1 MVHNITNCNNL
12 YVYAISIIMKIT
24 YFMFNKRV
32 VYRRIIF
39 IYAFNHIGKTIEIVR
54 LKNVKHYVMYFL
66 DKRNDIFVSETN
78 I

>member
-1 MVHNITNCNNL
+1 
-12 YVYAISIIMKIT
+12 
-24 YFMFNKRV
+24 MFNKRV